1 MKLCDL
7 IAQQTKAKFATDAG
21 TAMHAK
27 MQHIVIM
34 PDACTGDPD
43 IIAHLRALPEILDLF
58 APDARTEVPVAGTI
72 SGKFI
77 SRRIDRLR
85 VDGAAQTVHF
95 IDYKTDLDP
104 DARRDAYMIQMREY
118 AQLLQKIYPGYQ
130 ISGHLLWM
138 HNWTLEPIRI
148 D

>member
-1 MKLCDL
+1 MKLSDL
-7 IAQQTKAKFATDAG
+7 MTQYTRTKFATDSGAA
-21 TAMHAK
+21 THAK
-27 MQHIVIM
+27 MQHVVIG
-34 PDACTGDPD
+34 PDQCAGNADL
-43 IIAHLRALPEILDLF
+43 IAHLRQMPEIIDLF

-85 VDGAAQTVHF
+85 VDVAAKTVHF
-95 IDYKTDLDP
+95 IDYKTDTNP
-104 DARRDAYMIQMREY
+104 DARRDSYLIQMREY
-118 AQLLQKIYPGYQ
+118 AQLLKKIYPGYQ